1 MDRGKRIIGIVL
13 IAVSI
18 AALVTW
24 EKWGKA
30 QFLYDEVLVCSKNVA
45 KGTILRDDMFQTVK
59 MKVSEKDFIT
69 PGEKNSL
76 VGKEAA
82 AFIHKGLPLF
92 QEYFIQVELVS
103 GAKEG
108 KYVLTVPEEWLYALP
123 SSLRRGDDAYFFLG
137 SGLVT
142 SAPVRL
148 VDKENHS
155 VEIVVT
161 DKQAQ
166 QLSKAA
172 ESGEKMILVYH

>member
-45 KGTILRDDMFQTVK
+45 KGTILREDMFQTVK

-92 QEYFIQVELVS
+92 QEYFIQVEL
-103 GAKEG
+103 
-108 KYVLTVPEEWLYALP
+108 VLTVPEEWLYALP